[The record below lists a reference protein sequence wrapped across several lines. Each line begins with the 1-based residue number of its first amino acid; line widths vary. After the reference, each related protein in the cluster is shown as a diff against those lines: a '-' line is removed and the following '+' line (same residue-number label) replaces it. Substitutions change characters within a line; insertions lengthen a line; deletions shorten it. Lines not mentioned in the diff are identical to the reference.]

1 MPIYFY
7 WGEDD
12 FTLNQAV
19 HHLRDR
25 VLDLPLV
32 SFSLKKQKIKRLYL
46 FLQIYFCQI
55 YVQNQLQMRSPL
67 LNPKSSR
74 VQE

>member
-25 VLDLPLV
+25 VLNLPLV
-32 SFSLKKQKIKRLYL
+32 SFSLKNKKLSIWIFFVRFIFAEFTFKTSRKRDRRY
-46 FLQIYFCQI
+46 
-55 YVQNQLQMRSPL
+55 
-67 LNPKSSR
+67 
-74 VQE
+74 

>member
-19 HHLRDR
+19 NHLRDR
-25 VLDLPLV
+25 VLDPAWV
-32 SFSLKKQKIKRLYL
+32 SFSLKNKTLVFWIFFIGFIFVEFTFKTGR
-46 FLQIYFCQI
+46 
-55 YVQNQLQMRSPL
+55 
-67 LNPKSSR
+67 KSNR
-74 VQE
+74 RY

>member
-19 HHLRDR
+19 YHLRDR
-25 VLDLPLV
+25 VLNLPLV
-32 SFSLKKQKIKRLYL
+32 SFSLKKAK
-46 FLQIYFCQI
+46 
-55 YVQNQLQMRSPL
+55 N
-67 LNPKSSR
+67 
-74 VQE
+74 

>member
-12 FTLNQAV
+12 FTLNQVV

-25 VLDLPLV
+25 VLDPAWV
-32 SFSLKKQKIKRLYL
+32 YFSLKNKTLVFWIFFFRFIFAEFTFKT
-46 FLQIYFCQI
+46 
-55 YVQNQLQMRSPL
+55 
-67 LNPKSSR
+67 SR
-74 VQE
+74 KCDRRH

>member
-12 FTLNQAV
+12 FTLKQAV

-25 VLDLPLV
+25 ILNLPLV
-32 SFSLKKQKIKRLYL
+32 SFSLKNKQLSTWIFFVGFIFAEFTFKTSCKCDRRY
-46 FLQIYFCQI
+46 
-55 YVQNQLQMRSPL
+55 
-67 LNPKSSR
+67 
-74 VQE
+74 

>member
-25 VLDLPLV
+25 VLNLPLV
-32 SFSLKKQKIKRLYL
+32 SFSLKNKK
-46 FLQIYFCQI
+46 
-55 YVQNQLQMRSPL
+55 
-67 LNPKSSR
+67 LNIWIFFF
-74 VQE
+74 